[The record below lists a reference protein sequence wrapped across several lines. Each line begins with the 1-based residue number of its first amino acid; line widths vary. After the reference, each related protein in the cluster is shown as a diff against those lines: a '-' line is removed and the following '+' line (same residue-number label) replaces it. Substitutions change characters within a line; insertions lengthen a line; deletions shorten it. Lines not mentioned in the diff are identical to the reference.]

1 MTSTSTS
8 EPYLT
13 PPAPGEP
20 DAWTRQS
27 KGRGGQRLLAAGEQP
42 ASPDVAEALRLE
54 PGATVVYRSRLILL
68 DDEPI
73 EIVTSHW
80 PLAIASGTALAE
92 PKPVKGGTIRLL
104 ADLGWTATRSVD
116 ELSAEAADETWAPT
130 VEPGTVLLVIR
141 RTLLTQ
147 SDAPFEYTVMAS
159 WTGQR
164 QRYVLE
170 TPTPTQA
177 EKP

>member
-1 MTSTSTS
+1 VTWTSTS

-20 DAWTRQS
+20 DAWTQQS
-27 KGRGGQRLLAAGEQP
+27 KGRGGQRVLGAGEQP
-42 ASPDVAEALRLE
+42 ASLEVAEALRIE
-54 PGATVVYRSRLILL
+54 PSAPVVYRSRLILL

-80 PLAIASGTALAE
+80 PAAIAAGTALAE

-104 ADLGWTATRSVD
+104 ADLGWTAARSVD
-116 ELSAEAADETWAPT
+116 ELSAEAANEISAPT

-147 SDAPFEYTVMAS
+147 SDVPFEYTVMAS
-159 WTGQR
+159 WNGQR
-164 QRYVLE
+164 QRYVLD
-170 TPTPTQA
+170 TP
-177 EKP
+177 